1 MTKKNKKVLAIISIL
16 FVIIYILSSAL
27 IYKLSYVQE
36 YGKFYDFAQTMMNYD
51 NIGFQKNL
59 TAVEY
64 MMELTERSGRQNNPY
79 YPFIAALY
87 DADGE
92 IVAQTGTYIT
102 IPIPDESGSLV
113 NRKYKYFF
121 IDELLSREKK
131 KELAQFLKGVDYLVY
146 VTKLDYY
153 RNGDEILPVSVTVT
167 DLNQPSPPYNRT
179 ITIDLYDKEITDTY
193 EMEFEYSHG
202 NLVHHNDGYNITF
215 VNYDENSRYYKIY
228 ERLKEKINNY
238 KEQAIEALKNGH
250 GGGGSINNDCMNSYN
265 DRAELK
271 DGNYALLMVA
281 EFDSVAETLFSNQF
295 IKLMSYQT
303 VFFVGFY
310 LALIFLLITYY
321 KRNKRLED
329 SKIAFTSAA
338 AHELKT
344 PLAVIENQC
353 ECILE
358 NIAPEKNND
367 YVKSIYSES
376 LRMNKLVATLLQ
388 YNRLASA
395 ESIKKEKC
403 DLTEI
408 VKAEIEKY
416 APLMESK
423 NIQLETS
430 IAQSE
435 IVISCNKDLIALVI
449 DNYLSNAVKHT
460 AEGKKIAVILSGS
473 VNDFT
478 LAVFNEGKNIKPELV
493 KTLWDIF
500 YRDDEARNSEDH
512 STGMGLAICK
522 QILEHHKYKYG
533 FTNKPDGV
541 EFYFKNN

>member
-1 MTKKNKKVLAIISIL
+1 MTKKNVKIMAIINILLIIAFIGTSIL
-16 FVIIYILSSAL
+16 TFIFLRREKLASYHEFFFGMSKTEEYFEKFDDFSLWEITQDMVDFFNEEYSDTLVDIEYPLYGVAIYN
-27 IYKLSYVQE
+27 K
-36 YGKFYDFAQTMMNYD
+36 
-51 NIGFQKNL
+51 
-59 TAVEY
+59 
-64 MMELTERSGRQNNPY
+64 
-79 YPFIAALY
+79 
-87 DADGE
+87 DGE
-92 IVAQTGTYIT
+92 IIAEAGHYTLLALNDERDYIHELYEKAY
-102 IPIPDESGSLV
+102 ISIGSRENYEYAIVEVIAPETRWRNLR
-113 NRKYKYFF
+113 NTTSSRTDIMTFNDGRKYGYASYGSYNVEMSTLVSYEFRLSMLFQTLYYFVLCL
-121 IDELLSREKK
+121 I
-131 KELAQFLKGVDYLVY
+131 A
-146 VTKLDYY
+146 
-153 RNGDEILPVSVTVT
+153 
-167 DLNQPSPPYNRT
+167 
-179 ITIDLYDKEITDTY
+179 
-193 EMEFEYSHG
+193 
-202 NLVHHNDGYNITF
+202 NITL
-215 VNYDENSRYYKIY
+215 VIY
-228 ERLKEKINNY
+228 FKKARK
-238 KEQAIEALKNGH
+238 
-250 GGGGSINNDCMNSYN
+250 
-265 DRAELK
+265 
-271 DGNYALLMVA
+271 
-281 EFDSVAETLFSNQF
+281 
-295 IKLMSYQT
+295 
-303 VFFVGFY
+303 
-310 LALIFLLITYY
+310 
-321 KRNKRLED
+321 LED

-423 NIQLETS
+423 DIQLETS

-460 AEGKKIAVILSGS
+460 AEGKKITVTLSGN

-478 LAVFNEGKNIKPELV
+478 LSVFNEGKNIKPELV
-493 KTLWDIF
+493 KNLWDIF

-533 FTNKPDGV
+533 FTNKPNGV